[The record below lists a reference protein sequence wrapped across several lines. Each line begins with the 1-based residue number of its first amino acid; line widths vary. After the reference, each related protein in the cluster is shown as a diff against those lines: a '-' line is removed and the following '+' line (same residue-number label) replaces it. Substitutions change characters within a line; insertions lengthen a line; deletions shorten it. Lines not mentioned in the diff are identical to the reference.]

1 MLSHRCTLSLLYLA
15 TLASC
20 ITHSYFMIKEPRE
33 GAQWSNDA
41 VNVLSWEKGVWD
53 GVTHFDI
60 EMTRLSED
68 GITYIAYNVPSQ
80 PYSPTSLNIY
90 LEDVPTGDDYFMLFI
105 NSTHG
110 VMHCLSAKFSIVNAT
125 AASASSSV
133 TPDSSIPTVTGE
145 LGGVEGGERAGVWWG
160 GIGSGSSG
168 GCDDGAMV
176 TYIPFLNEACIPWT
190 LKISVVSR
198 RVPPIITADYRQK
211 EGDGLL

>member
-20 ITHSYFMIKEPRE
+20 ITHSYFMVKEPRE
-33 GAQWSNDA
+33 GAQWSNSA

-90 LEDVPTGDDYFMLFI
+90 LEDVPTGDDYFVLLI

-110 VMHCLSAKFSIVNAT
+110 VMHCLSPRFSIVNAT
-125 AASASSSV
+125 ASASSSV
-133 TPDSSIPTVTGE
+133 TPDSSIPTVTVSGAPDPTKGFVTTFASRASSVVWGAGHAQAY
-145 LGGVEGGERAGVWWG
+145 GGATLLVGVVV
-160 GIGSGSSG
+160 
-168 GCDDGAMV
+168 GAMMV
-176 TYIPFLNEACIPWT
+176 LW
-190 LKISVVSR
+190 
-198 RVPPIITADYRQK
+198 
-211 EGDGLL
+211 